1 MSSKIVIVG
10 SGIAGL
16 SAAQAARQQNASASI
31 LILSAERDLPYY
43 RLRICEAVADPAA
56 LDTLTV
62 EPQAYYDTQRIEL
75 RLGTQVVAIDRR
87 AKIIK
92 LADGSQET
100 YDKLILATGSSSLV
114 PPLEGVKRPGVRT
127 LWTLENA
134 RQLTAE
140 LTPGQRVVV
149 IGGGLLG
156 LLAADHIQRRGV
168 QATVLEL
175 ANRLL
180 ANQLDEGGS
189 AVFKRQAEKT
199 GVRFELSAETA
210 EIFGQT
216 DDPQSP
222 AAGVRLKD
230 GRVIEADLVLLSI
243 GVRANSQLAAEAG
256 LPITRRIVTDTRMQ
270 TEDPGIFAAGDAAE
284 PDQYWFGLWPVSM
297 EQGRVAG
304 INAAGG
310 EAVFAKEIPPYF
322 IQTLGTEVAVQGDK
336 GGPGELEADIDLEQ
350 DPMAGTYRK
359 LVYRGGLL
367 TGFMLVGDT
376 RDMIT
381 LQKKLGRRRGE
392 VV

>member
-16 SAAQAARQQNASASI
+16 SAAQAARQQNPSASI
-31 LILSAERDLPYY
+31 LILTAERDLPYY

-62 EPQAYYDTQRIEL
+62 EPQAYYDAQRIEL

-92 LADGSQET
+92 LADGSPET

-256 LPITRRIVTDTRMQ
+256 LPITRRIVTDIRMQ
-270 TEDPGIFAAGDAAE
+270 TEDPDVFAAGDAAE
-284 PDQYWFGLWPVSM
+284 PEQYWFGLWPVSM

-350 DPMAGTYRK
+350 DPFSGTYRK

-367 TGFMLVGDT
+367 SGFMLVGDT
-376 RDMIT
+376 RDMFS